1 VNGIDQTDGDLI
13 MRKCSD
19 SYKQAS
25 SEGEREGREKTS
37 SIFPYCGKISI
48 LVP

>member
-19 SYKQAS
+19 SYKQTS
-25 SEGEREGREKTS
+25 SEGREGGERKDFFY
-37 SIFPYCGKISI
+37 IPLLGKISI